1 MFSKSDAKRLR
12 HEFWISFGK
21 SFPRDWILYNTRA
34 KGLSFKFHFDNKTA
48 YVALVIDMTPS
59 KQDVYWERLLSL
71 QTIIR
76 TDFLSAI
83 KFDQHLQV
91 SAEKWVSAAYIEI
104 DKKVSI
110 HNKSTWK
117 DAMVFLNESM
127 ISFENFYDLYE
138 NTIKS

>member
-1 MFSKSDAKRLR
+1 MYYLYYDNDGAITTVTNKIAS
-12 HEFWISFGK
+12 SFG
-21 SFPRDWILYNTRA
+21 
-34 KGLSFKFHFDNKTA
+34 
-48 YVALVIDMTPS
+48 
-59 KQDVYWERLLSL
+59 
-71 QTIIR
+71 
-76 TDFLSAI
+76 
-83 KFDQHLQV
+83 
-91 SAEKWVSAAYIEI
+91 AAYIEI